1 MKLVSINSVS
11 FLWFLPFLRTSF
23 AINLRSNPSN
33 VIDNTKEAAME
44 EEIWRSRNLFSMSMA
59 VNDLKAAME
68 KLKSLTT
75 SLGEPHL
82 SGMSVVDASTVPTLY
97 FGDTAINNSFD
108 VVDQVKSEDVDN
120 GIDATLFVNNGTNFV
135 RVATTI
141 KDDTGKRVIGT
152 VLDPYG
158 QAIQALTMNESYVG
172 DADILGKPYY
182 TDYEPITNSTG
193 DVIGAFFAGH
203 QK

>member
-1 MKLVSINSVS
+1 MTV
-11 FLWFLPFLRTSF
+11 
-23 AINLRSNPSN
+23 
-33 VIDNTKEAAME
+33 
-44 EEIWRSRNLFSMSMA
+44 
-59 VNDLKAAME
+59 AME

-82 SGMSVVDASTVPTLY
+82 SEMSMVDASTVPTLY

-108 VVDQVKSEDVDN
+108 IVDQVKSEDMDN
-120 GIDATLFVNNGTNFV
+120 GVDATLFVNNGTDFI

-152 VLDPYG
+152 VLDPSG
-158 QAIQALTMNESYVG
+158 KPIQALTKNESYVG
-172 DADILGKPYY
+172 DADILGIPYY
-182 TDYEPITNSTG
+182 TDYEPVTNSAG
-193 DVIGAFFAGH
+193 DVIGAFFTGH